1 MMLDNPYEILQ
12 VAEHAEPDVIAA
24 AYKRLALKYHPD
36 TNPSLSAKD
45 RMQKINWAYD
55 ILRDPKKRA
64 DYDLL
69 SRVRNSKTQTE
80 AEYAYR
86 EREREK
92 EREQEREK
100 ERQKEKQREQ
110 ERELERQREKERE
123 QERERE
129 KKKKQ
134 ELEQELERER
144 QKQKEWEDQKTSA
157 QSFQP
162 GEDNYK
168 ADLTLEKNNKHGLQK
183 SSIFK
188 TISVSI
194 LLLFGY
200 YVFTI
205 IVEIIGYST
214 YWLNKGLNITIVS
227 VGGIL
232 SIIISRL
239 ATIGWNPNKKSIFR
253 TLLLFILMIFPALSW
268 IPCYLAS
275 KALTKGNLIPNKG
288 RPLRISI
295 IIYGVISTA
304 LGILIFGNVLPKL
317 NTMNQPVN
325 YLSFSNPEIGIS
337 FKYPDSLTMD
347 TQVNQERTDYGTIF
361 TVSTISG
368 QSLNPVISIAIQI
381 TEDPLRNDLFPELYP
396 PDSTSLRLLALP
408 EMINTP
414 LFEDKISDEEFDLA
428 YQNIIITKY
437 AGYPAA
443 EYKFTPTNTAIGDA
457 ILYGVIIISDKRDV
471 SIKLIASI
479 EPDTEGSVTE
489 EYASQIWVEI
499 LKSLHVDY

>member
-1 MMLDNPYEILQ
+1 MQENPYEILQ
-12 VAEHAEPDVIAA
+12 VAEYAEPEVIAA

-55 ILRDPKKRA
+55 LLKDPKKRA
-64 DYDLL
+64 DYDLN
-69 SRVRNSKTQTE
+69 SRSRNSKTQTE
-80 AEYAYR
+80 AEYVYR

-92 EREQEREK
+92 AREQEREQ

-110 ERELERQREKERE
+110 EREMERQRERERE
-123 QERERE
+123 QELERE
-129 KKKKQ
+129 KRKKQ
-134 ELEQELERER
+134 ELEQELQRER
-144 QKQKEWEDQKTSA
+144 QKQKDWEDPKTSA
-157 QSFQP
+157 QSFQYGDAIHKVDP
-162 GEDNYK
+162 VVV
-168 ADLTLEKNNKHGLQK
+168 NNKKHIIRK

-205 IVEIIGYST
+205 IAVLIGYST
-214 YWLNKGLNITIVS
+214 YWLNKGVNITIVAI
-227 VGGIL
+227 GGIL
-232 SIIISRL
+232 SIIISRF

-253 TLLLFILMIFPALSW
+253 TLLLFVLMIFPAFSW

-275 KALTKGNLIPNKG
+275 KTLTKGDLIPNKD
-288 RPLRISI
+288 RPLRIWI
-295 IIYGVISTA
+295 IIYGVLSTA
-304 LGILIFGNVLPKL
+304 LGILMFGNVLP
-317 NTMNQPVN
+317 NITTMNQPVN
-325 YLSFSNPEIGIS
+325 YLSFSNPDIGIS
-337 FKYPDSLTMD
+337 FKYPDLLNMD
-347 TQVNQERTDYGTIF
+347 FQVNKERTDYGTIF

-368 QSLNPVISIAIQI
+368 QSLNPVISLAIQI
-381 TEDPLRNDLFPELYP
+381 TEDPLRNDMFPELYP
-396 PDSTSLRLLALP
+396 PDSTSLKLLALP
-408 EMINTP
+408 EMIKTP
-414 LFEDKISDEEFDLA
+414 LIKDKISDEEFDKS
-428 YQNIIITKY
+428 YQNIVITKY

-489 EYASQIWVEI
+489 EYVSELWVEI
-499 LKSLHVDY
+499 LKSLHIDY